1 MSAPTILLTGAA
13 GFVGSHVLRALVH
26 GGAQVTAV
34 VRPGADLSR
43 IEDVVPH
50 VAIVE
55 HDIVAELNP
64 IPRSVGRID
73 CVVHL
78 AWHARP
84 GSYLDSMANV
94 DHLRASLRLMTALE
108 GRGCRRFVAVG
119 TCVEY
124 DTRPGL
130 LTEEAPL
137 RPLSLHASTKTALYL
152 TAQAWAR
159 DRGISFAW
167 PRLFF
172 VYGPGERHGRL
183 VPDVVTGLLAGL
195 PVDTTFGEQVRDYLH
210 VEDMADAYA
219 RVALSNVEGAINIG
233 SGHPVVVRDVIAKLA
248 AIIGRP
254 ELIRWGAKP
263 PRAYDP
269 PFVCADPARLRRELG
284 WVPRIS
290 LDEGLATTVD
300 WWQRRGSTAAVG
312 RR

>member
-26 GGAQVTAV
+26 RGAQVTAV

-64 IPRSVGRID
+64 IPSSVGRID

-183 VPDVVTGLLAGL
+183 VPDVATALLAGL

-219 RVALSNVEGAINIG
+219 RVALSNLEGAINIG

-269 PFVCADPARLRRELG
+269 PFVCADPSRLRRELG

-290 LDEGLATTVD
+290 LDEGLATTVH